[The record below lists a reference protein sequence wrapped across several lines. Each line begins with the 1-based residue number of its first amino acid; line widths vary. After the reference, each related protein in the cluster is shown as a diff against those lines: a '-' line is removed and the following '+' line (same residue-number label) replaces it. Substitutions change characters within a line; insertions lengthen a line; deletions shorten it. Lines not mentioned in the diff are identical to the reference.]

1 LLAQKTKT
9 QRQVC
14 IPSTGETYWA
24 CDNGVPQRFNVTL
37 SRQVTPLMHEGDCAL
52 ARATPHVS
60 APIDSPSKTT
70 PAHKG
75 STTKHQEAEETV
87 IREPHVATIMRECS
101 LLISDCAVDSLDS
114 YYMGG
119 LSDPSAQHPTAT
131 CNNDE
136 CHDDMLP
143 YENGIPTDFSRD
155 FAYLED
161 LADISCV
168 AISNEP
174 SCWDA
179 FMLHVD
185 APTHDAQTSVFFDTT
200 NPACTSTTPSALI
213 YALPFTHVHTVDDK
227 AGVAL
232 AEVSRDGDMGRG
244 VEWRC
249 VEENLNDQSR
259 KKARTTRI

>member
-1 LLAQKTKT
+1 MRHLQLGACISGSLVPALHTDGDGVTARQMLRSRRRSQPARLQNTPTLPGRPQNGQQIPWQQLNMYQQYMLQQQQQLMQKQWMQQQLLAQKTKT

-101 LLISDCAVDSLDS
+101 LLISDCTVDSLDS

-136 CHDDMLP
+136 CHDDILP

-168 AISNEP
+168 ATSNEP
-174 SCWDA
+174 SC
-179 FMLHVD
+179 
-185 APTHDAQTSVFFDTT
+185 
-200 NPACTSTTPSALI
+200 
-213 YALPFTHVHTVDDK
+213 
-227 AGVAL
+227 
-232 AEVSRDGDMGRG
+232 
-244 VEWRC
+244 
-249 VEENLNDQSR
+249 
-259 KKARTTRI
+259 